1 MSSKLNLNF
10 YRGNDHYSDGDI
22 ENEILKIVKSGRSID
37 DVLASDSRWPMLYH
51 LSPVRQNIINW
62 YPFDDD
68 STLLE
73 VGGGCGAIT
82 GALCQLL
89 SEVKVV
95 ELSKRRSE
103 INYERHRHFDN
114 LEIIVGNINEIEF
127 ESRFDYIILNGVLE
141 YAGSFTDTKEPYK
154 DFLKN
159 LKNHLNPGGKLILAI
174 ENRYGLKY
182 FAGAKEDHTGHEFD
196 GICGYE
202 GNDSVRTFGKMELEK
217 LLYDSGFSLLQFYYP
232 HPDYKMP
239 MEVFSEDWLPEID
252 HLLTHAPNFDFDRYD
267 LFDESLVFRGIIENG
282 QYEFFANSYLV
293 VCGE

>member
-95 ELSKRRSE
+95 ELSKRR
-103 INYERHRHFDN
+103 
-114 LEIIVGNINEIEF
+114 
-127 ESRFDYIILNGVLE
+127 
-141 YAGSFTDTKEPYK
+141 
-154 DFLKN
+154 
-159 LKNHLNPGGKLILAI
+159 
-174 ENRYGLKY
+174 
-182 FAGAKEDHTGHEFD
+182 
-196 GICGYE
+196 
-202 GNDSVRTFGKMELEK
+202 
-217 LLYDSGFSLLQFYYP
+217 
-232 HPDYKMP
+232 
-239 MEVFSEDWLPEID
+239 
-252 HLLTHAPNFDFDRYD
+252 
-267 LFDESLVFRGIIENG
+267 
-282 QYEFFANSYLV
+282 
-293 VCGE
+293 